1 MTYRVSAA
9 AWKMEAAAGAAI
21 DQTPSTDASLEVAPA
36 GTRLVLSSFEA
47 SYSVQNGNFTGGL
60 TFATWPRVY
69 FRDASASPAVV
80 FGAVATVTRA
90 LGHYVTCNQGGVMVT
105 IPGPGVLFDNGLSI
119 SIQSPAVTSY
129 SQTITLNIMY
139 QV

>member
-1 MTYRVSAA
+1 
-9 AWKMEAAAGAAI
+9 MEAAAGAAI

-36 GTRLVLSSFEA
+36 GTRLVLSSFEV
-47 SYSVQNGNFTGGL
+47 SYTGQTGFGSPAGFTGGL

-129 SQTITLNIMY
+129 SQSITLNIMY